1 VGFDT
6 KSTPFEK
13 VTGETSIYK
22 YGYANFT
29 LATFCDGYVFQ
40 KPLLEY
46 QGVTPIPN
54 FINESNIKYA
64 RQQSDDPEF
73 RNISIDDFNRSIA
86 SNAAIEPKIIHYLE
100 ARNAYLKGEYEK
112 AIQLYLEGLT
122 YLGTDDELKATTFYR
137 VSRCY
142 SLLGKAKEAF
152 EYLDRSI
159 KFGYS
164 DYEQMKKD
172 TDFDFLRKSDPE
184 RFKKIVAQTQKIAR
198 QKKPGK

>member
-1 VGFDT
+1 
-6 KSTPFEK
+6 
-13 VTGETSIYK
+13 
-22 YGYANFT
+22 
-29 LATFCDGYVFQ
+29 
-40 KPLLEY
+40 
-46 QGVTPIPN
+46 
-54 FINESNIKYA
+54 
-64 RQQSDDPEF
+64 
-73 RNISIDDFNRSIA
+73 
-86 SNAAIEPKIIHYLE
+86 
-100 ARNAYLKGEYEK
+100 
-112 AIQLYLEGLT
+112 
-122 YLGTDDELKATTFYR
+122 
-137 VSRCY
+137 